1 MNYFSKV
8 CLLRKES
15 CGIVYLVEE
24 VKVEDYDLE
33 EFILKIEEIFLIKG
47 YGK

>member
-8 CLLRKES
+8 CLLRK
-15 CGIVYLVEE
+15 EE